1 MIPWTL
7 NKGSNLDTRT
17 LRLKP
22 RAGWSP
28 RTGRKVPSNA
38 LSPMAREGWFGR
50 IHQEPRDVS
59 RGRRGWE
66 RSPKTHGQRE
76 EGNPMHRRE
85 EGLGG
90 DRITCLGAKQ
100 VREVGEKQ
108 TARTPN

>member
-7 NKGSNLDTRT
+7 NKGSNLDIRT

-22 RAGWSP
+22 RAGLESKD
-28 RTGRKVPSNA
+28 RQEGA
-38 LSPMAREGWFGR
+38 LECPL
-50 IHQEPRDVS
+50 
-59 RGRRGWE
+59 
-66 RSPKTHGQRE
+66 THGQRGLVWEDPSGAKRCFQREARVGE
-76 EGNPMHRRE
+76 ESKNAWSEGRRQPVHRHE

-100 VREVGEKQ
+100 IREVGEKQ